1 MSTLYLP
8 LRKEW
13 FEKIEA
19 GEKTTEYREY
29 KDYWIRRLKRTE
41 MYCHGADVYGTPG
54 KIYDYVCFALGYGG
68 KSMTF
73 VVDDVSVVD
82 GKNTDLAIDKP
93 VFAIKLGRRL
103 YRQGEILEM
112 KFRAKKSQFQAKK
125 SL

>member
-8 LRKEW
+8 LEKEW

-29 KDYWIRRLKRTE
+29 KDYWIKRLRRSLLAFQWKRFE
-41 MYCHGADVYGTPG
+41 NIPG
-54 KIYDYVCFALGYGG
+54 KLYDEVMFSLGYGG
-68 KSMTF
+68 RKMTF
-73 VVDDVSVVD
+73 VIDNISVVD

-103 YRQGEILEM
+103 SPRGEYLN
-112 KFRAKKSQFQAKK
+112 
-125 SL
+125 

>member
-8 LRKEW
+8 LKKEW

-29 KDYWIRRLKRTE
+29 KDYWIKRLRRSLLAFQWNRFEKII
-41 MYCHGADVYGTPG
+41 G
-54 KIYDYVCFALGYGG
+54 KLYDKVMFSLGYGG
-68 KSMTF
+68 KTMTF
-73 VVDDVSVVD
+73 IIDNISVVD

-103 YRQGEILEM
+103 SPRGEYLN
-112 KFRAKKSQFQAKK
+112 
-125 SL
+125 